1 LSNKAQLRLHRAPL
15 SYILSKIP
23 ILERTTMT
31 EQDLQQD
38 EVLVRT
44 IDKGLGNRIHIRI
57 SRFKDR
63 DYLDIRNYY
72 EDDAGEWKPTR
83 KGIAVP
89 VEFYDEL
96 IESLTAAKE
105 EIAKRAKDVPAAEK
119 EEPASE

>member
-1 LSNKAQLRLHRAPL
+1 
-15 SYILSKIP
+15 
-23 ILERTTMT
+23 MT

-96 IESLTAAKE
+96 METLTAAKD
-105 EIAKRAKDVPAAEK
+105 EIDKRVKDVPAAE
-119 EEPASE
+119 

>member
-1 LSNKAQLRLHRAPL
+1 
-15 SYILSKIP
+15 
-23 ILERTTMT
+23 MT

-38 EVLVRT
+38 EVLVRA
-44 IDKGLGNRIHIRI
+44 IDKSLGNRIHIRI

-96 IESLTAAKE
+96 MESLTAAKD
-105 EIAKRAKDVPAAEK
+105 EIDKRAKDVPAPEK
-119 EEPASE
+119 EEPASD

>member
-1 LSNKAQLRLHRAPL
+1 
-15 SYILSKIP
+15 
-23 ILERTTMT
+23 MT

-38 EVLVRT
+38 EILVRA
-44 IDKGLGNRIHIRI
+44 IDKSLGNRIHIRI

-96 IESLTAAKE
+96 MESLTAAKD
-105 EIAKRAKDVPAAEK
+105 EIDKRAKDVPAAEK
-119 EEPASE
+119 EEPASD

>member
-1 LSNKAQLRLHRAPL
+1 MAEENV
-15 SYILSKIP
+15 
-23 ILERTTMT
+23 
-31 EQDLQQD
+31 QQE
-38 EVLVRT
+38 EVLVRA

-96 IESLTAAKE
+96 MESLAAAKV
-105 EIAKRAKDVPAAEK
+105 EIGKRAKEAPAAE
-119 EEPASE
+119 

>member
-1 LSNKAQLRLHRAPL
+1 MAED
-15 SYILSKIP
+15 I
-23 ILERTTMT
+23 
-31 EQDLQQD
+31 QQD
-38 EVLVRT
+38 EVLVSA

-89 VEFYDEL
+89 VEFYDEVM
-96 IESLTAAKE
+96 ESLTTAKAV
-105 EIAKRAKDVPAAEK
+105 IDKRAKEAPAAEK

>member
-1 LSNKAQLRLHRAPL
+1 
-15 SYILSKIP
+15 
-23 ILERTTMT
+23 MT

-38 EVLVRT
+38 EVLVRA

-96 IESLTAAKE
+96 MESLVAAKG

>member
-1 LSNKAQLRLHRAPL
+1 MAEENV
-15 SYILSKIP
+15 
-23 ILERTTMT
+23 
-31 EQDLQQD
+31 QQE
-38 EVLVRT
+38 EVLVRA

-96 IESLTAAKE
+96 MESLAAAKD
-105 EIAKRAKDVPAAEK
+105 EISKRAKEAPAAEK
-119 EEPASE
+119 EESAGE

>member
-1 LSNKAQLRLHRAPL
+1 
-15 SYILSKIP
+15 
-23 ILERTTMT
+23 MT

-96 IESLTAAKE
+96 MESLTAAKE

-119 EEPASE
+119 EESASE